1 MTRQAHTSNVFI
13 GLISLLI
20 MLVSLN
26 LVAAEQ
32 VVNID
37 GREILL
43 KDDGTWAYAS
53 SDRFADTKDGQR
65 VRLKQDGSWQY
76 VGNAP
81 LTSKQ
86 QVRTTELDLKLQ
98 KVVIE
103 TNEKKVQKN
112 TRVRTQTVFYVGLG
126 YSAQAK
132 KHFSI
137 KKTDSSLIEVKD
149 NNGRVYPV
157 LSIQADSAE
166 VEPGTENT
174 IVIRA
179 DKSPSIWDEVKSMQ
193 ITFKPGIFGLQQ
205 PIILSQKIIDFEN
218 KKVAGFN
225 KNN

>member
-1 MTRQAHTSNVFI
+1 MMIQAHTSNTFI
-13 GLISLLI
+13 RLFLLLL

-26 LVAAEQ
+26 LAAAEQ

-81 LTSKQ
+81 LTSKE

-112 TRVRTQTVFYVGLG
+112 IRVRTQTVFYVELD

-149 NNGRVYPV
+149 NNGRIYPV
-157 LSIQADSAE
+157 LSIQADSTE

-193 ITFKPGIFGLQQ
+193 IIFKPGIFGLQQ
-205 PIILSQKIIDFEN
+205 PIILSQKVTEFDN

>member
-65 VRLKQDGSWQY
+65 VRLKLDGSWQF

>member
-1 MTRQAHTSNVFI
+1 MTKADLIAALEKQA
-13 GLISLLI
+13 
-20 MLVSLN
+20 N
-26 LVAAEQ
+26 LTHKQAEQ

-132 KHFSI
+132 TMAESI
-137 KKTDSSLIEVKD
+137 PYYRYK
-149 NNGRVYPV
+149 
-157 LSIQADSAE
+157 
-166 VEPGTENT
+166 
-174 IVIRA
+174 
-179 DKSPSIWDEVKSMQ
+179 Q
-193 ITFKPGIFGLQQ
+193 IL
-205 PIILSQKIIDFEN
+205 LR
-218 KKVAGFN
+218 
-225 KNN
+225 

>member
-1 MTRQAHTSNVFI
+1 MSKTQT
-13 GLISLLI
+13 LLAI
-20 MLVSLN
+20 ILTLFSSIPLSH
-26 LVAAEQ
+26 AEPATQQ
-32 VVNID
+32 VVTVENREVILKTD
-37 GREILL
+37 GSWEYRSI
-43 KDDGTWAYAS
+43 
-53 SDRFADTKDGQR
+53 DRFANTKDGQR
-65 VRLKQDGSWQY
+65 VRLKQDGSWQF

-86 QVRTTELDLKLQ
+86 QVRTAELDLKLQ

-112 TRVRTQTVFYVGLG
+112 TRVRTQTVFYVELD
-126 YSAQAK
+126 YSAQAN

-149 NNGRVYPV
+149 NNGRIYPV
-157 LSIQADSAE
+157 LSIQADSTE

-193 ITFKPGIFGLQQ
+193 IIFKPGIFGLQQ
-205 PIILSQKIIDFEN
+205 PIILSQKTIDFDN